1 MVLVILFASQKSI
14 LTFVTIYLHSQSIR
28 IGMGKM
34 LGSKVSD
41 EELEEM
47 AKEVED
53 KLTETI
59 TSELKEDAQEFLED
73 EVNKIENNVDNEEAE
88 GNDYR
93 TIENDVMDQEQDSV
107 INVREEISNAAVDMK
122 TGLRGRAAE
131 IEKQILEERLS
142 LRLGKK
148 VKLVIVGDEVEGVDD
163 LFNGLPSL
171 GGSTANGAGNGGYR
185 NNALQQQ
192 QQQGGYRNNVPQQ
205 QQQQQQGGYRN
216 NVPQQQQQQQQ
227 GGYRNNVPQPQQQQQ
242 QPQQQQQ
249 QQQQQQEAPKQP
261 EPEQPAAKK
270 NYIGYGLQTGPA
282 GYGFDQNGEGNLP
295 PLP

>member
-1 MVLVILFASQKSI
+1 
-14 LTFVTIYLHSQSIR
+14 
-28 IGMGKM
+28 MGKM
-34 LGSKVSD
+34 FGSNVSD

-53 KLTETI
+53 KLTETV

-73 EVNKIENNVDNEEAE
+73 EVNKIDNNVDNEEAE
-88 GNDYR
+88 GQDYR

-107 INVREEISNAAVDMK
+107 IHVREEISDAAIDMK

-148 VKLVIVGDEVEGVDD
+148 VKLVVVGDEIEGVDD

-171 GGSTANGAGNGGYR
+171 GGSPANGAGNGGYS
-185 NNALQQQ
+185 NNA
-192 QQQGGYRNNVPQQ
+192 PQ
-205 QQQQQQGGYRN
+205 QQQQQQGGYGN
-216 NVPQQQQQQQQ
+216 NAPQQQQQQQQ

-249 QQQQQQEAPKQP
+249 QQQQQEAPKQP
-261 EPEQPAAKK
+261 EPKPEQPAAVKS
-270 NYIGYGLQTGPA
+270 YIGYGLQTGPA
-282 GYGFDQNGEGNLP
+282 GYGFDQNGGGKLP